1 MVDLVHGGMRMCIM
15 LISVLEGLRV
25 GVGTLFLLTMSSAC
39 RKILVVTPTLTLLI
53 RWTSLI
59 VSE

>member
-1 MVDLVHGGMRMCIM
+1 VMVDLVHGGMRMCIM

-39 RKILVVTPTLTLLI
+39 R
-53 RWTSLI
+53 
-59 VSE
+59 